1 MTVAQLTKLIEA
13 IGIPAATAAAMG
25 FLLWRL
31 LQYILKDLRS
41 DMDAHDADL
50 QRSLKNVKTILIQ
63 QVDRI
68 RVLERNIYRWQ
79 DATAVKL
86 GVPPPQY
93 DITRKERYDEAIQ
106 TIKDVGSING
116 GDDK

>member
-13 IGIPAATAAAMG
+13 VGIPAATAAAMG

-41 DMDAHDADL
+41 DMESHDQEL
-50 QRSLKNVKTILIQ
+50 QKSLKKLQTVQIQ

-68 RVLERNIYRWQ
+68 RVLERNIYRFQ
-79 DATAVKL
+79 DAIAVKI
-86 GVPPPQY
+86 GIARVEY
-93 DITRKERYDEAIQ
+93 DQTRKEKHDEAQ
-106 TIKDVGSING
+106 QVLRDVGSING
-116 GDDK
+116 DD

>member
-13 IGIPAATAAAMG
+13 VGIPAATAAAMG

-41 DMDAHDADL
+41 DMESHDQEL
-50 QRSLKNVKTILIQ
+50 QKSLKKLQTVQIQ

-68 RVLERNIYRWQ
+68 RVLERNIYRFQ
-79 DATAVKL
+79 DAIAVKI
-86 GVPPPQY
+86 GIARGEY
-93 DITRKERYDEAIQ
+93 DQTRKEKHDEAQ
-106 TIKDVGSING
+106 QVLRDVGSING
-116 GDDK
+116 DD

>member
-13 IGIPAATAAAMG
+13 VGIPAATAAAMG

-41 DMDAHDADL
+41 DMESHDQEL
-50 QRSLKNVKTILIQ
+50 QKSLKKLQTVQIQ

-68 RVLERNIYRWQ
+68 RVLERNIYRFQ
-79 DATAVKL
+79 DAIAVKICIAR
-86 GVPPPQY
+86 VEY
-93 DITRKERYDEAIQ
+93 DQTRKEKYDEAQ
-106 TIKDVGSING
+106 QVLRDVGSING
-116 GDDK
+116 DD

>member
-13 IGIPAATAAAMG
+13 VGIPAATAAAMG

-41 DMDAHDADL
+41 DMESHDQEL
-50 QRSLKNVKTILIQ
+50 QKSLKKLQTVQIQ

-68 RVLERNIYRWQ
+68 RVLERNIYRFQ
-79 DATAVKL
+79 DAIAVKI
-86 GVPPPQY
+86 GIARVEY
-93 DITRKERYDEAIQ
+93 DQTRKEKYDEAQ
-106 TIKDVGSING
+106 QVLRDVGSING
-116 GDDK
+116 DD

>member
-1 MTVAQLTKLIEA
+1 MTVTQLTKLVEA

-41 DMDAHDADL
+41 DMEKHDEQL
-50 QRSLKNVKTILIQ
+50 QASLKIVTTILIQ

-68 RVLERNIYRWQ
+68 RVLERNIYRYQ
-79 DATAVKL
+79 DATSVKL
-86 GVPPPQY
+86 GLAAPTY
-93 DITRKERYDEAIQ
+93 DITRKERYDEAHQ
-106 TIKDVGSING
+106 VLRDVGKING
-116 GDDK
+116 DE